1 MYKGHDIPHVS
12 APDGTLRL
20 SGVGVAALPGRHDVV
35 VKDGVIADIVTAAPG
50 EAEKAHGGFITPLLA
65 DVHVHL
71 DKTHTI
77 ARIRAGNPAPI
88 QSLFDAIALME
99 EDRPNWSAGDIRARA
114 VLALEAAFAHGVGAL
129 RSHVDWVTP
138 EVPDAWPIICELREE
153 WKGRIDLQPAAL
165 VLGDI
170 VPEAG
175 SAIAARVADDGGVFG
190 SFFYRNADL
199 AAKVETMFSLAAR
212 HDLDLD
218 FHIDEGLEPEADGL
232 SLVIDATARFGM
244 AGRVL
249 CGHACSLSLRPA
261 DELERILAA
270 GARAGVALVTLPS
283 TNLYLQ
289 DRGNGR
295 TPNLRGLAP
304 LKEARA
310 AGMEV
315 MIASDNVGDAF
326 YPYGDYDPLSVLRLA
341 VPAAHLEPDAW
352 LDSITSLPS
361 RRCGSSISGPIEK
374 GMPADFI
381 WHAATDMGDLIS
393 RPRSERIVYRSGTPL
408 PTATNDWRNT

>member
-1 MYKGHDIPHVS
+1 MTIGHDIAHAAV
-12 APDGTLRL
+12 PDGTLRL
-20 SGVGVAALPGRHDVV
+20 SGVGVAGLPGHHNIV
-35 VKDGVIADIVTAAPG
+35 VKDGFVADVVPANPG
-50 EAEKAHGGFITPLLA
+50 NVGKASGGFVTPLLA

-77 ARIRAGNPAPI
+77 QRIKAGNPVPI

-99 EDRPNWSAGDIRARA
+99 EDRPNWTAADIRARA
-114 VLALEAAFAHGVGAL
+114 GRALEAAFAHGVGAV

-138 EVPDAWPIICELREE
+138 DVPAGWPVLCELREE
-153 WKGRIDLQPAAL
+153 WKGRVDLQPAAL

-175 SAIAARVADDGGVFG
+175 SAIAARVAADGGVFG
-190 SFFYRNADL
+190 AFFYRNADL

-212 HDLDLD
+212 HDLTLD
-218 FHIDEGLEPEADGL
+218 FHVDEGLEPEADGF
-232 SLVIDATARFGM
+232 SLIIDATSRFDM

-249 CGHACSLSLRPA
+249 CGHACSLSLRAP

-270 GARAGVALVTLPS
+270 GARAGVGLVVLPT

-289 DRGNGR
+289 DRGTNR
-295 TPNLRGLAP
+295 TPRLRGLAP

-315 MIASDNVGDAF
+315 MTASDNVGDAF

-341 VPAAHLEPDAW
+341 VPSAHLEPDAW

-361 RRCGSSISGPIEK
+361 RWCGSSNSRPVEK

-381 WHAATDMGDLIS
+381 WHAAADMGDLIS
-393 RPRSERIVYRSGTPL
+393 RPRSERIVYRAGTPL
-408 PTATNDWRNT
+408 PAASNDWRNA